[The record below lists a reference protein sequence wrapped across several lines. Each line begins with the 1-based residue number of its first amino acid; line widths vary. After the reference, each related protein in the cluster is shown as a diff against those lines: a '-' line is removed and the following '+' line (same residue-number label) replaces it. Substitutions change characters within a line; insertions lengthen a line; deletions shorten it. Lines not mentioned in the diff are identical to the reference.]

1 MTHTAIATRQR
12 FALGYGACAL
22 AGSLWGTGFFF
33 GKIALAEMSVSH
45 MVLYRFLFACAV
57 LAPLGLRN
65 VLRNMLRNMSRHP
78 ARLSS
83 AEWRVLLLASFL
95 GFELIRRVPQLL
107 HPPLMSLTNAISGIA
122 LVGSIVIVGSSQS
135 VTTTV
140 LGTIAIAASS
150 SNVIGGFLL
159 TDRMLRM
166 FRRRR

>member
-1 MTHTAIATRQR
+1 MNIQ
-12 FALGYGACAL
+12 
-22 AGSLWGTGFFF
+22 TG
-33 GKIALAEMSVSH
+33 
-45 MVLYRFLFACAV
+45 LYVF
-57 LAPLGLRN
+57 
-65 VLRNMLRNMSRHP
+65 
-78 ARLSS
+78 
-83 AEWRVLLLASFL
+83 LLASIL

-107 HPPLMSLTNAISGIA
+107 HTPLMSLTNAISGIA

-140 LGTIAIAASS
+140 LGTIAIAASA

>member
-1 MTHTAIATRQR
+1 MNIE
-12 FALGYGACAL
+12 
-22 AGSLWGTGFFF
+22 TG
-33 GKIALAEMSVSH
+33 
-45 MVLYRFLFACAV
+45 LYVFL
-57 LAPLGLRN
+57 LT
-65 VLRNMLRNMSRHP
+65 
-78 ARLSS
+78 
-83 AEWRVLLLASFL
+83 SFL

-107 HPPLMSLTNAISGIA
+107 HTPLMSLTNAISGIA

-166 FRRRR
+166 FRKRR

>member
-1 MTHTAIATRQR
+1 VNIE
-12 FALGYGACAL
+12 
-22 AGSLWGTGFFF
+22 TG
-33 GKIALAEMSVSH
+33 
-45 MVLYRFLFACAV
+45 LYVFL
-57 LAPLGLRN
+57 LT
-65 VLRNMLRNMSRHP
+65 
-78 ARLSS
+78 
-83 AEWRVLLLASFL
+83 SFL

-107 HPPLMSLTNAISGIA
+107 HTPLMSLTNAISGIA

-166 FRRRR
+166 FRKRR